1 MGRVSYRVWWHAIY
15 IHHWPYALLLRLAA
29 VYIASQALYAVH
41 NRVVACT
48 IRTDGAQRERERES
62 ATACRSAGDRSV
74 YGCCPC
80 TGPVCVG
87 SVFVHPAPSARLQQH
102 RSVRRDESLIGR
114 THIRM
119 ERLVLSHSLTRL
131 SRSLTHQ
138 TISRLILYRLRTA
151 IFIYKVSL
159 YKLVS
164 FHTSSQC
171 RAFEASR

>member
-1 MGRVSYRVWWHAIY
+1 MPFIYTTGRMHFCLDSRRYISPRRHFMLFTTVWLPAQY
-15 IHHWPYALLLRLAA
+15 ERM
-29 VYIASQALYAVH
+29 VH
-41 NRVVACT
+41 
-48 IRTDGAQRERERES
+48 RES

-171 RAFEASR
+171 RAFKASR